1 MTFVNWRGFF
11 AVPGLPA
18 ETRAKYGALLLELSR
33 TPHWEEV
40 RARYGW
46 VNNFI
51 IGDEFV
57 AYLEEQEQITGQL
70 MRELGFIQ

>member
-11 AVPGLPA
+11 GVPGLAAEKVAAYGELLRKMSVTPA
-18 ETRAKYGALLLELSR
+18 WETVRSR
-33 TPHWEEV
+33 H
-40 RARYGW
+40 GW

-51 IGDEFV
+51 VGQDFYR
-57 AYLEEQEQITGQL
+57 YLEEQEKITGNL